1 MCVLSGLVSRCF
13 MYLSCIRSS
22 KVKPIFCFWVKVLPG
37 PRLCAVACTVSL
49 CSSLPERVTDGSSS
63 GCSTSLHFCHL
74 QAPNTKQTE
83 ARLTEHVFKNL
94 MTFTESFTD
103 HQHYSGHS
111 AQWQLVFSC
120 CGLLASSE
128 ARAEQ
133 MIGSHWIIIRI
144 I

>member
-1 MCVLSGLVSRCF
+1 MCILDGLVSRCF
-13 MYLSCIRSS
+13 MYLSCIRRS
-22 KVKPIFCFWVKVLPG
+22 KVKPILCFRVKVLPA
-37 PRLCAVACTVSL
+37 PRPCAVPYTTSL

-63 GCSTSLHFCHL
+63 GWSTSLHFCHL

-120 CGLLASSE
+120 CSLLASSE
-128 ARAEQ
+128 APAEQ
-133 MIGSHWIIIRI
+133 MIASHWIIII
-144 I
+144 II